1 MKESLFTIKDVEC
14 NSCAEGLESAMSKNK
29 GVLSAAVNLL
39 AKRVKVTFDSAVT
52 NDDELTDS
60 LRRLGVEVRD
70 LVHLGAGLSQTVLQV
85 PPNTAESQI
94 GKALATVPGVD
105 RASVLDNLVTVE
117 HFASVVGVR
126 DLINALKAAQIPAQ
140 LYEKPSKEE
149 SKAKKKRTML
159 IRMLIIS
166 LALTVPLVLLEYL
179 LPLNPTVA
187 AGLDTKIFRNLTVSA
202 LVQLVLAIPIQWWI
216 GLKFYKG
223 AWGAISKKRLNV
235 DVLVCISTTAAFV
248 YSVIAMILSMAL
260 MDFVLDE
267 ILFVEC
273 GILISI
279 IFLGKVLENVS
290 KGKAA
295 EALKSLPKLQA
306 QEGRL
311 VLPLDGQ
318 QQQQQEKTEMIPSKL
333 IQLRDIL
340 KILPGEKVP
349 TDGEV
354 VRGESSVDESM
365 VTGESAPVRKVP
377 GDRVTGGTIN
387 QMGMLYM
394 RATAVGA
401 QTTLSQIMKM
411 VEAAQTNKAPIQR
424 YADSISNVFVPVVVG
439 ISLAVFI
446 IWMTLTQIGVVSLC
460 RVGDPVPCTSRNV
473 VFSLLM
479 WINVLVIACP
489 CALGL
494 ATPTAVMVGSA
505 VGARAG
511 ILIKTGAALESVY
524 KTDVVAMDK
533 TGTITFGELSV
544 TSFRI
549 LGNNEPGAFWS
560 VVRSLESGS
569 EHPTAKPLLK
579 RAEEE
584 KESVELPVKNFRAVA
599 GEGVIGELGDG
610 RTASIGNRLRMASF
624 GVSIDAE
631 VERAVQYL
639 ETLANTTVF
648 VAVKGQLWGYVAIAD
663 KIRPE
668 ASAVIAKLKE
678 VGITPYLISGDNHR
692 VARAVGQQ
700 VGIDH
705 VIGGVLP
712 HEKSLKLLEI
722 QRQGHCVIFVGDGV
736 NDAVALAQADTG
748 IAVRIFFFFLLFFS
762 FLLKQLFQVASGTD
776 VANDA
781 ADIILMKNDLR
792 DVFTAI
798 DLSRVTFRRIRLNF
812 VWALGYNLIAIP
824 IGECPSFVS
833 LSPPF
838 SYQKKSCW
846 SSLSCDWISASSW
859 TCGSIRGHVYS
870 LGSRQLDS
878 LESLQEEEHRA
889 ASFECQSRSKR

>member
-1 MKESLFTIKDVEC
+1 MRESLFTIRDVEC
-14 NSCAEGLESAMSKNK
+14 NSCAEGLEGGIKENK

-39 AKRVKVTFDSAVT
+39 AKRVKITFDSAVT
-52 NDDELTDS
+52 NDQEVTEAL
-60 LRRLGVEVRD
+60 LRLGVEVRD
-70 LVHLGAGLSQTVLQV
+70 MIHLGTGLSQTVLEV
-85 PPNTAESQI
+85 VGASEDDSSRLI
-94 GKALATVPGVD
+94 GSALANVPGVD
-105 RASVLDNLVTVE
+105 RVSVLDNLVTVE
-117 HFASVVGVR
+117 HFAGIVGAR
-126 DLINALKAAQIPAQ
+126 DLINALKAGGIRSAT

-149 SKAKKKRTML
+149 SKAKKKRSML
-159 IRMLIIS
+159 IRMLVIS
-166 LALTVPLVLLEYL
+166 MALTIPLVLLEYL
-179 LPLNPTVA
+179 LPLNATVA
-187 AGLDTKIFRNLTVSA
+187 AGLDAKIFRNLTVSA

-216 GLKFYKG
+216 GLKFYQG
-223 AWGAISKKRLNV
+223 AWGAISKRRLNV

-260 MDFVLDE
+260 VDFALDE
-267 ILFVEC
+267 LLFVEC

-311 VLPLDGQ
+311 VLSDLGE
-318 QQQQQEKTEMIPSKL
+318 EKTEMIPSKL
-333 IQLRDIL
+333 IQLRDVL

-354 VRGESSVDESM
+354 VRGASAVDESM
-365 VTGESAPVRKVP
+365 VTGESAPVRKIP

-387 QMGMLYM
+387 QFGALYM

-439 ISLAVFI
+439 ISLVVFV
-446 IWMTLTQIGVVSLC
+446 IWMVLTQIGIVNLC
-460 RVGDPVPCTSRNV
+460 RIGEPVPCTSRNV

-505 VGARAG
+505 VGAKAG

-524 KTDVVAMDK
+524 KTDVVALDK
-533 TGTITFGELSV
+533 TGTITFGELQV
-544 TSFRI
+544 TGHRVVAGI
-549 LGNNEPGAFWS
+549 DDVAFWK
-560 VVRSLESGS
+560 VVGSLENSS

-579 RAEEE
+579 RAENEV
-584 KESVELPVKNFRAVA
+584 SAAGFFPLANFRAIA
-599 GEGVIGELGDG
+599 GEGVVADVTIGKEVAA
-610 RTASIGNRLRMASF
+610 ASIGNRLRMTAF
-624 GVSIDAE
+624 GAAIDPE
-631 VERAVQYL
+631 IERAVQQL
-639 ETLANTTVF
+639 ESLANTTVF
-648 VAVKGQLWGYVAIAD
+648 VAVEGKVWGYVAIAD

-668 ASAVIAKLKE
+668 APVVISKLKQ

-692 VARAVGQQ
+692 VARAVGDQ
-700 VGIDH
+700 VGIEH

-712 HEKSLKLLEI
+712 QEKSLKLLEI
-722 QRQGHCVIFVGDGV
+722 QRQGHCVVFVGDGV

-748 IAVRIFFFFLLFFS
+748 IAVSKKSFFFLLKA
-762 FLLKQLFQVASGTD
+762 FLTQKVASGTD

-781 ADIILMKNDLR
+781 ADIVLMKNDLR

-824 IGECPSFVS
+824 IGTLILSYLSSLLIFFFQLREFFTQPQASSF
-833 LSPPF
+833 LLGLQPLLRPCRR
-838 SYQKKSCW
+838 CW
-846 SSLSCDWISASSW
+846 SL
-859 TCGSIRGHVYS
+859 
-870 LGSRQLDS
+870 
-878 LESLQEEEHRA
+878 
-889 ASFECQSRSKR
+889 